1 MVRAFALAEVLVLP
15 VGLAAQ
21 LAAVAG
27 GAGPEEAPAL
37 LLLPDL
43 RSSLE
48 VVHVLLHD
56 APLLR
61 LVRRGLVGIIKGRA
75 RLLRGGLGGRARVG
89 GDLKLVVSQ
98 LRCALRLLCQRGL
111 GLRQDLIQFPVGLI
125 LHGLPLPAS
134 RGARGLE
141 VPLLDLRD
149 VRGLLRLRLR
159 LDPRLLRALQVVG
172 GRLHLCLSLV
182 KVVLPAGDAGVGS
195 LLLNRSPLVVAVL
208 KAFGRLALAVVPRLR
223 NAGAAGGAAGAVG
236 PSLPAALLE
245 GLDLLLCHHLR
256 RGQLRT
262 RRSLLSRPERQ
273 ANARAGGHRHARE
286 EHHASIPQ
294 ATQPTT
300 LRRKPFAELWGLL
313 RLRQGV
319 QEQALHLGGAGHG

>member
-245 GLDLLLCHHLR
+245 RLNLLCHLLR
-256 RGQLRT
+256 LGQLCAQ
-262 RRSLLSRPERQ
+262 RRRRPRPERQ
-273 ANARAGGHRHARE
+273 ANAGAGGQRHARD
-286 EHHASIPQ
+286 EHPAPMPQ
-294 ATQPTT
+294 ATHLTI
-300 LRRKPFAELWGLL
+300 LWRKPVAELWGLL